1 MSQIEYACKDI
12 VFHFNKKHLEDSSV
26 PMWVLKFHGETI
38 YVNHVECQIP
48 WSTKETPD
56 NTHTKGS
63 IKVKDA
69 LLRVNDENCA
79 TLTSLTFIDK
89 IRLRNQKLGITR
101 IMFRPNSDIHKAL
114 QKNEYKHSPFKNILG
129 RCATGFVICDILDK
143 REMMMASLKYTKDIR
158 IVKPN
163 ESYYQEYDNIKE
175 DTIPV
180 DYGHPSTPFE
190 YS

>member
-1 MSQIEYACKDI
+1 
-12 VFHFNKKHLEDSSV
+12 
-26 PMWVLKFHGETI
+26 MWVLKFHGETL
-38 YVNHVECQIP
+38 YVDHVECQIP

-56 NTHTKGS
+56 NPHTKGS
-63 IKVKDA
+63 IKVKDC
-69 LLRVNDENCA
+69 LLRVDSENSA
-79 TLTSLTFIDK
+79 TITTLTFIDK

-101 IMFRPNSDIHKAL
+101 IMFRPNSNIHKAL

-143 REMMMASLKYTKDIR
+143 REMTMAGLKYTKDIR